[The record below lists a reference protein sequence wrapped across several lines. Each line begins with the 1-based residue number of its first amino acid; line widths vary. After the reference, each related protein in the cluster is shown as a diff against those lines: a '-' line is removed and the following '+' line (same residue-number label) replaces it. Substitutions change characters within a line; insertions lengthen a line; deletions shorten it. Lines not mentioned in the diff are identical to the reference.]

1 MGKLGMVAEKWG
13 GLRSKLTAGLD
24 MTGSVYDRIKK
35 IIGIVVM
42 IFYHLRKVF
51 LAIPVVYYA
60 MKFASYNMEHLPQIV
75 GINLQASGAF
85 ADTISRE
92 FAVMGPLGIT
102 AACLVLT
109 LFSRKVVYPWA
120 ISVFTLIVP
129 VLLLLSNR
137 YPC

>member
-1 MGKLGMVAEKWG
+1 MGKTE
-13 GLRSKLTAGLD
+13 TAAKKE
-24 MTGSVYDRIKK
+24 SVSGWKK
-35 IIGIVVM
+35 FCNVIGGIVTW
-42 IFYHLRKVF
+42 IYRLRGVF
-51 LAIPVVYYA
+51 LAIPVAYA
-60 MKFASYNMEHLPQIV
+60 ALKLAMYNMEHLPQIV

-85 ADTISRE
+85 SDTITRE

-102 AACLVLT
+102 AVCLVMM

-129 VLLLLSNR
+129 ILLLISNR

>member
-1 MGKLGMVAEKWG
+1 M
-13 GLRSKLTAGLD
+13 SKTEAAAKKE
-24 MTGSVYDRIKK
+24 SVSVWKK
-35 IIGIVVM
+35 ICNVIGGIVTW
-42 IFYHLRKVF
+42 IYRLRGVF
-51 LAIPVVYYA
+51 LAIPVAYA
-60 MKFASYNMEHLPQIV
+60 AIKLAIYNMENLPQIV

-85 ADTISRE
+85 SDTITRE

-102 AACLVLT
+102 AACLVLM

-129 VLLLLSNR
+129 ILLLFSNR

>member
-1 MGKLGMVAEKWG
+1 MGKTVGTVKKEPV
-13 GLRSKLTAGLD
+13 
-24 MTGSVYDRIKK
+24 SVWKTICNV
-35 IIGIVVM
+35 IGGIVTW
-42 IFYHLRKVF
+42 IYRLRGII
-51 LAIPVVYYA
+51 LAIPVAYA
-60 MKFASYNMEHLPQIV
+60 ALKLAFYNMENLPQIV